1 MSRLKPCR
9 RELESDA
16 DEGANF
22 SLTPEIS
29 QISETMARLP
39 GLKVAGVDLLFSG
52 DKFVLCEVNS
62 PPGFRGFETYC
73 GVDVAGTAMVL
84 AAACVLTELATAAE
98 CVACT

>member
-39 GLKVAGVDLLFSG
+39 GLKVAGIDLLFSG
-52 DKFVLCEVNS
+52 VLCEVNS
-62 PPGFRGFETYC
+62 APGFRGFETYC
-73 GVDVAGTAMVL
+73 GVDVAGAAMIL